1 MSRAELFMGNGYV
14 CVLRE
19 GGTELTPAL
28 SRILVRE
35 GRTKVHLL
43 KPRGQ
48 ESDCRGHLGSAA
60 PSGNNRAEW
69 VSRAVK
75 FSGHFGSLPR

>member
-1 MSRAELFMGNGYV
+1 MGNGYM
-14 CVLRE
+14 CVL
-19 GGTELTPAL
+19 GGGQDRVTPAL

-35 GRTKVHLL
+35 GGTKVHLL